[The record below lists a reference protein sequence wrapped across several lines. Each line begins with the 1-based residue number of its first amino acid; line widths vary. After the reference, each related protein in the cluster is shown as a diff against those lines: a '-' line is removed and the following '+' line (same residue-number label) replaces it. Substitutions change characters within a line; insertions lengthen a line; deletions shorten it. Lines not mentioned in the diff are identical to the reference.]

1 MKIAYRLLFL
11 GMDSCITCALLYPL
25 ITMANK
31 NDLVSVV
38 EPKIFDSKDGYRKF
52 VANILQKFT
61 REFDSAIPVPV
72 ILMQLKP
79 NSQLKLVSPPIV
91 TEIAMSISDTLD
103 SFEKMSFVDG
113 EISLS
118 VFFIN
123 QLHKMSSNLLD
134 ELEDKSENDID
145 F

>member
-1 MKIAYRLLFL
+1 MKVAYRLLFI

-38 EPKIFDSKDGYRKF
+38 EPKIFSSKDGYREF
-52 VANILQKFT
+52 VAKIIKKFT
-61 REFDSAIPVPV
+61 REYDSSIPVPV
-72 ILMQLKP
+72 LLIQLKP

-103 SFEKMSFVDG
+103 SFEKMEFIDG
-113 EISLS
+113 EIPLS

-134 ELEDKSENDID
+134 ELENDPESI
-145 F
+145 

>member
-1 MKIAYRLLFL
+1 
-11 GMDSCITCALLYPL
+11 MDSCITCALLYPL

-31 NDLVSVV
+31 NELVSVV
-38 EPKIFDSKDGYRKF
+38 EPKIFSSKDGYRKF
-52 VANILQKFT
+52 VTKILKKFT
-61 REFDSAIPVPV
+61 PEFDSAIPVPV

-79 NSQLKLVSPPIV
+79 NSQLKLVSPPII

-103 SFEKMSFVDG
+103 SFEKMSFIDG
-113 EISLS
+113 EIPLS

-134 ELEDKSENDID
+134 ELESNPKNDID